1 MRRPRQKFARKEV
14 AEEIAGLGKLPRED
28 LTRRWQE
35 AYEVAPPKS
44 LHRDLLIR
52 SAAWHVQAKRWGSLS
67 PATRRTLKA
76 AIGDLER
83 AIAARRQGPAA
94 AGEST
99 SSGMGQTAGPR
110 RKQPA
115 PGARLIREWNG
126 KRHVITVIEGGFVFE
141 AKVYTSLT
149 AIAHQITGT
158 HWSGPRF
165 FGL

>member
-1 MRRPRQKFARKEV
+1 L
-14 AEEIAGLGKLPRED
+14 AEEIAALSELSRED
-28 LTRRWQE
+28 LARRWQE

-52 SAAWHVQAKRWGSLS
+52 SAAWHVQAKRWGGLS
-67 PATRRTLKA
+67 PATRRTLKV
-76 AIGDLER
+76 AIGDVER

-94 AGEST
+94 AGKST
-99 SSGMGQTAGPR
+99 SSGMSQTAGPR

-126 KRHVITVIEGGFVFE
+126 KRHVITVIEDGFVFE
-141 AKVYTSLT
+141 TKLYNSLT

>member
-1 MRRPRQKFARKEV
+1 MRGPGQKLAGKGV
-14 AEEIAGLGKLPRED
+14 AEEIAALSELSRED
-28 LTRRWQE
+28 LARRWQE

-44 LHRDLLIR
+44 LRHDLLVR
-52 SAAWHVQAKRWGSLS
+52 SAAWHVQAKRLGGLS
-67 PATRRTLKA
+67 PATRRALKA
-76 AIGDLER
+76 AMTDVER
-83 AIAARRQGPAA
+83 AITARRQGPTA
-94 AGEST
+94 AGESA
-99 SSGMGQTAGPR
+99 SGMGKTAGPV

-126 KRHVITVIEGGFVFE
+126 KRHVIAVIEDGFVFE
-141 AKVYTSLT
+141 ARVYNSLT

>member
-1 MRRPRQKFARKEV
+1 MRRSGQEFAYKGW
-14 AEEIAGLGKLPRED
+14 AEEIGALGDLSRED
-28 LTRRWQE
+28 LARLWQE
-35 AYEVAPPKS
+35 AHEVAPPKG

-52 SAAWHVQAKRWGSLS
+52 SAAWYVQAKRWGGLS
-67 PATRRTLKA
+67 PANRRTLKA
-76 AIGDLER
+76 AMTDAER
-83 AIAARRQGPAA
+83 AIAARRQGPIA

-99 SSGMGQTAGPR
+99 SSGMGQTARPR

-126 KRHVITVIEGGFVFE
+126 KRHVITVIEDGFVFE
-141 AKVYTSLT
+141 AKVYNSLT

>member
-1 MRRPRQKFARKEV
+1 MRGPGQKFARKEV
-14 AEEIAGLGKLPRED
+14 AEEIAALSELSRED
-28 LTRRWQE
+28 LARRWQE

-44 LHRDLLIR
+44 LQRDLLIR
-52 SAAWHVQAKRWGSLS
+52 SAAWHAQAKRWGGLS
-67 PATRRTLKA
+67 PATRRTLKV

-94 AGEST
+94 GESVM
-99 SSGMGQTAGPR
+99 SGMDQTAGPR

-126 KRHVITVIEGGFVFE
+126 KRHVITVIEDGFVFE
-141 AKVYTSLT
+141 AKVYNSLT
-149 AIAHQITGT
+149 AIAHQITGA